1 MRRSCGFLLGE
12 IHQAHDQHD
21 DQPQNNGDLTVG
33 RDAADYQLL
42 GVVQGVG
49 ITGQTE
55 VVRYGGAHDHAEYGH
70 GGIAIAG
77 SGQNQLPQG
86 AAAQQHG
93 TPACQH
99 HAQQIPQVRTVG
111 DGLHG
116 KARMEIAGDE
126 VVQLYLH
133 DEVSSVTTYVKVLR
147 GFERIH
153 LQPGEEK
160 VVDFVLTP
168 QDMGLWNKDN
178 HFIVEPGTFA
188 VMVGSSSQDIRL
200 QGKFEVK

>member
-1 MRRSCGFLLGE
+1 MK
-12 IHQAHDQHD
+12 
-21 DQPQNNGDLTVG
+21 N
-33 RDAADYQLL
+33 
-42 GVVQGVG
+42 
-49 ITGQTE
+49 TG
-55 VVRYGGAHDHAEYGH
+55 
-70 GGIAIAG
+70 
-77 SGQNQLPQG
+77 
-86 AAAQQHG
+86 
-93 TPACQH
+93 
-99 HAQQIPQVRTVG
+99 
-111 DGLHG
+111 
-116 KARMEIAGDE
+116 KIAGDE

-188 VMVGSSSQDIRL
+188 VMVGRL
-200 QGKFEVK
+200 FTGYSVTGKV